1 MKYTIEQLEN
11 IACDMG
17 RNHCYGGSTAFQKA
31 LAFVKSHNIETYKAL
46 LLQEIQEMGLEDIL
60 EDEFLSDEE

>member
-11 IACDMG
+11 LACNGMRNIAYA
-17 RNHCYGGSTAFQKA
+17 RSTAFQRA
-31 LAFVKSHNIETYKAL
+31 LAFVKTHDIETYKAL

-60 EDEFLSDEE
+60 EDDFLSEEE